1 MARQASVLSLSAGT
15 GAYNVTQAASFAAGA
30 VVTLTTGTY
39 QMLEI
44 NCDQDVMV
52 TVGLSTTI
60 ATPSAT
66 NGKRIPANQQTT
78 IDLGASFDT
87 IKVFNLGTANG
98 TGGQIGSTAANLY
111 ITKLTVV

>member
-1 MARQASVLSLSAGT
+1 MSRQASVLSLAAGT
-15 GAYNVTQAASFAAGA
+15 GAYNITQAASFAAAA
-30 VVTLTTGTY
+30 VVTLTTGKY

-52 TVGLSTTI
+52 TTGLLATI

-66 NGKRIPANQQTT
+66 VGKRIPANQQTT
-78 IDLGASFDT
+78 IDLGAGFDT

-98 TGGQIGSTAANLY
+98 TGGQTGSTAGNLY
-111 ITKLTVV
+111 ITKLTVI